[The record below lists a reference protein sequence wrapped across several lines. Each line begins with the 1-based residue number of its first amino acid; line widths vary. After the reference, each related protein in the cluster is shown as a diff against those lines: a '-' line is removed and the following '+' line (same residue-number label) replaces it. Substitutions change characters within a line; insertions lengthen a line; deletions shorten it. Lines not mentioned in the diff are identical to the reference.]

1 MGVGM
6 VGAEFQ
12 PNSLGAKIGRNDM
25 ATHEILVVEEALLAM
40 GGQIWNGRCRSNHI
54 EWSYGWTWEKTTLW
68 RFNSIELGC
77 DIVDNELL

>member
-40 GGQIWNGRCRSNHI
+40 GGQI
-54 EWSYGWTWEKTTLW
+54 
-68 RFNSIELGC
+68 
-77 DIVDNELL
+77 